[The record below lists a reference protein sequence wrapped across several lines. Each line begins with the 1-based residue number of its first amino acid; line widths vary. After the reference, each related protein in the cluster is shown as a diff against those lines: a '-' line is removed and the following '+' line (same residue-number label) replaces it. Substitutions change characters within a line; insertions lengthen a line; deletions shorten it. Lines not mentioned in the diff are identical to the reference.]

1 MKIGNIIIS
10 VIIRFSQIKST
21 LPCKKKT
28 QNVKIISTPIKINFS
43 ISPEDQTNSHHADTI
58 ILNWRDAPCVVATDS
73 FISVSGIRE
82 TKSREHLSQSARA
95 V

>member
-21 LPCKKKT
+21 LPCKKT

-43 ISPEDQTNSHHADTI
+43 ISPKDQTNSHHADTI

-73 FISVSGIRE
+73 VISVSGMRE